1 MASGYRRIA
10 TVLAALALTATL
22 AGTLSAAQPDRSRV
36 EADQR
41 ALVERI
47 QRLQRQL
54 QQDTVEKNR
63 RTRDLRDAE
72 REEARAREELTRLR
86 AERAERTAARRHLAE
101 ERAAREA
108 EQART
113 EADLARQLRAAYFM
127 GRNEPLKLLL
137 NQRSPAEFSR
147 NLAYYGYLGRLR
159 ADQIRAIGENIA
171 RIEELTA
178 SIEAEE
184 ARLADLEQQQQKQV
198 AEMEAA
204 RKRRGQALASLERES
219 SSRTASLQRAQRE
232 KQELDRLLE
241 QLRRATES
249 LPYDPKAPF
258 AQTRGRLSWPVAGR
272 ISVNYNAT
280 IPALGRSDSVEIDT
294 EYGAPV
300 RAVHEGRVE
309 FADWTS
315 TRGHL
320 VIINHGNNRYLT
332 IYGHLGEL
340 HVKEGSQVAS
350 GQSIGTAGD
359 SGGRARP
366 GLYFQLRVAQR
377 AGQAPQPADPRPWFR
392 TPAPAAR

>member
-1 MASGYRRIA
+1 MAPGYRRIA
-10 TVLAALALTATL
+10 TVLAALTLTALAATL
-22 AGTLSAAQPDRSRV
+22 PAAQPERSRV

-72 REEARAREELTRLR
+72 RTEARAREELTRLR
-86 AERAERTAARRHLAE
+86 AERAERTAARRHLAS
-101 ERAAREA
+101 ERAEREA
-108 EQART
+108 DQART

-159 ADQIRAIGENIA
+159 ADQIKEIGENIA

-184 ARLADLEQQQQKQV
+184 ARLAGLEQRQQAQV
-198 AEMEAA
+198 AELEAA
-204 RKRRGQALASLERES
+204 RKRRSQALVSLERES
-219 SSRTASLQRAQRE
+219 TSRAASLQRAQRE

-249 LPYDPKAPF
+249 LPYDPNAPF
-258 AQTRGRLSWPVAGR
+258 AQTRGRLNWPVAGR
-272 ISVNYNAT
+272 ISINYNAT
-280 IPALGRSDSVEIDT
+280 VPGLGRSDSIEFDT
-294 EYGAPV
+294 DYGAPV
-300 RAVHEGRVE
+300 RAIHEGRVE

-332 IYGHLGEL
+332 VYGHLGEL
-340 HVKEGSQVAS
+340 HVKEGARVSS

-359 SGGRARP
+359 SGGRSRP
-366 GLYFQLRVAQR
+366 GLYFQLRAAPR
-377 AGQAPQPADPRPWFR
+377 AGQASQPIDPRPWFR
-392 TPAPAAR
+392 SATPPAG